1 MGPSIVVQGIG
12 SQVLGCP
19 KDAQG
24 APSGLAF
31 PTEILNIM
39 QVPPSPALVG
49 PELPSLPCLMFETVQ
64 MTPPGGHDGLKRT
77 EIVQDPPSWPHVE
90 QEGAQGP
97 PVMPH
102 VGREKVQVPPRWPH
116 AGQKNAQ
123 SSPFEVQ
130 FATKNAKIV
139 QGILSKTPLEH
150 KNTSENVVPP
160 RGGENSFLG
169 TDAMSEMPR
178 LLPLSSGE
186 TPENS
191 VEMFAMASEKEKML
205 KLSTAEAKRSWRAE
219 VLGPENVNLTA
230 GSLSP
235 LPPAPEGWH
244 EPQNPA
250 RLPGNSAGQPPHGS
264 RGIASQ
270 IESFQTEMHNLTS
283 TQRTQGSPSPQESPI
298 LLGDAKKRQMTPASS
313 VSSAGGK
320 YQRVESA
327 DPPAPSQDDVSMGS
341 GPSQT
346 FEGEGQIVAPPL
358 PGQSST
364 GQRDPWKSWFDA
376 HFHDAIQVHQ
386 RTYQNFHEKL
396 LKTVT
401 DYHQEFQRSIG
412 TKLLSGLDRVAADL
426 GGQHSEEKRQLFETI
441 SGAISVSTQSL
452 AQECRQLIDIQNAEM
467 RTRIACGGERRGD
480 CPCQKVGRRMRS
492 KFHQIF
498 SSH

>member
-1 MGPSIVVQGIG
+1 
-12 SQVLGCP
+12 
-19 KDAQG
+19 
-24 APSGLAF
+24 
-31 PTEILNIM
+31 
-39 QVPPSPALVG
+39 
-49 PELPSLPCLMFETVQ
+49 
-64 MTPPGGHDGLKRT
+64 
-77 EIVQDPPSWPHVE
+77 
-90 QEGAQGP
+90 
-97 PVMPH
+97 
-102 VGREKVQVPPRWPH
+102 
-116 AGQKNAQ
+116 
-123 SSPFEVQ
+123 
-130 FATKNAKIV
+130 
-139 QGILSKTPLEH
+139 
-150 KNTSENVVPP
+150 
-160 RGGENSFLG
+160 
-169 TDAMSEMPR
+169 
-178 LLPLSSGE
+178 
-186 TPENS
+186 
-191 VEMFAMASEKEKML
+191 MASEKEKML

-412 TKLLSGLDRVAADL
+412 TKLLSVLDRVAADL

-441 SGAISVSTQSL
+441 SGAISLSTQSL

-467 RTRIACGGERRGD
+467 RTQLHAEVSGVVTALARKLDAECAANFTKFSHRIE
-480 CPCQKVGRRMRS
+480 KVENDQRAMVSRVNLFEVEFNHFSARVNR
-492 KFHQIF
+492 KFHESDASFVDVYGKLPEFDAKIADLR
-498 SSH
+498 SLVENGASDGEMMVDGAEVPPPPSP